1 MRKSLLIAFAI
12 IFSLTAC
19 TNRPVFWLPPEIFNP
34 DPEPVEECKHIN
46 LKDVS
51 AWFDDETSGHYPK
64 TGICADCGEEIK
76 RDSIEIGT
84 ADQLL
89 TLGNDLSANNDIGY
103 YTISIIDDIDMT
115 GKTWPYI
122 YLNGSKTPY
131 NKKNFVIN
139 GNGHS
144 IKGLTIN
151 DNDLTITDIRGI
163 GFISRTWSAVTLEI
177 KDLTLIDANISASA
191 AQDGPSLG
199 GFVGWIEANEY
210 VKISNCHVIESE
222 FSGGHRAGGIYG
234 YAAGYSGQDGPVL
247 TKILIEGCSVENT
260 VFESSDASIGGIIGH
275 AGGNKNTEISVSNS
289 SVTGCT
295 ITSDNGGDNKIGNIL
310 GTNGVGKTTLTTVTF
325 SGNTLNGNSSD
336 KYCGR
341 TAFDKDGSLTIDTV
355 PVEP

>member
-1 MRKSLLIAFAI
+1 MRKTLLIAFAI
-12 IFSLTAC
+12 ILSLTAC
-19 TNRPVFWLPPEIFNP
+19 TNRPVFWLPPEIFTP

-51 AWFDDETSGHYPK
+51 AWFDGVDSGHYPK
-64 TGICADCGEEIK
+64 IGICADCGEEIT
-76 RDSIEIGT
+76 RESIEIGT

-89 TLGNDLSANNDIGY
+89 TLGNDLSANNEIGY

-122 YLNGSKTPY
+122 FLDGSKTPY

-177 KDLTLIDANISASA
+177 KDLTLIDAHITASK
-191 AQDGPSLG
+191 GSGNTRPSLG
-199 GFVGWIEANEY
+199 GFVGWIEANDY
-210 VKISNCHVIESE
+210 VKLSNCHVIESE

-234 YAAGYSGQDGPVL
+234 YAAGWDKDGPVL
-247 TKILIEGCSVENT
+247 TDIEIKECSVEDTNFSLT
-260 VFESSDASIGGIIGH
+260 KASVGGIIGH
-275 AGGNKNTEISVSNS
+275 AGGNGNTKIYVSDS
-289 SVTGCT
+289 FVTGCT
-295 ITSDNGGDNKIGNIL
+295 ISSEDGDDRIGNIL
-310 GTNGVGKTTLTTVTF
+310 GTNGIGQTELTSVTF

-341 TAFDKDGSLTIDTV
+341 DAFGETGSLTIK
-355 PVEP
+355 